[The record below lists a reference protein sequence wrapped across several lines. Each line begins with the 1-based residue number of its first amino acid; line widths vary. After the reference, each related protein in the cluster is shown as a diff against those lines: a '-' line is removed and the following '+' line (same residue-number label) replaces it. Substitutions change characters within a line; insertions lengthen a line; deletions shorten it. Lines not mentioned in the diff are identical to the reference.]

1 MKVGEKDLCQ
11 TCEHYWVDYPLP
23 LDRAISHCEKVDEK
37 YGLKCMDDYVSYP
50 CVECPFN
57 SYIKK
62 K

>member
-1 MKVGEKDLCQ
+1 MDEEKDLCK
-11 TCEHYWVDYPLP
+11 TCKHYWIDYPLP
-23 LDRAISHCEKVDEK
+23 LDFAECHCEIVDEK
-37 YGLKCMDDYVSYP
+37 YGLKHIDEYISYP